1 MTIQDIEMLIDNHI
15 FSEEPIMG
23 SLNADK
29 KYANW
34 IFENYVFSSDEVY
47 CLFRKKYKYLGF
59 SEQYLTN
66 YTTVR
71 INYDKNF
78 LIKNLEHIE
87 YDNEIYVLIE
97 KPEKV
102 TDDLYSAHAFKLGDE
117 IENETYVPLY
127 NIAWE
132 NTEDEDDDILIE
144 DVLYVQNL
152 EQNYNINKGSI

>member
-1 MTIQDIEMLIDNHI
+1 MTIQDIETLIDNHI
-15 FSEEPIMG
+15 FSKEPIMG

-47 CLFRKKYKYLGF
+47 CLFRKKYKHLNF
-59 SEQYLTN
+59 SEKYLTN
-66 YTTVR
+66 YTR
-71 INYDKNF
+71 ICVNYDKYF
-78 LIKNLEHIE
+78 LLKDLEHIE
-87 YDNEIYVLIE
+87 YDNDIYVLIE

-117 IENETYVPLY
+117 IEDEIYVPLY

-132 NTEDEDDDILIE
+132 NTEDEEEPYDIE
-144 DVLYVQNL
+144 DVLYVQDL
-152 EQNYNINKGSI
+152 KENYNIIKGSL

>member
-1 MTIQDIEMLIDNHI
+1 M
-15 FSEEPIMG
+15 
-23 SLNADK
+23 
-29 KYANW
+29 
-34 IFENYVFSSDEVY
+34 
-47 CLFRKKYKYLGF
+47 FRKKYKHLTF
-59 SEQYLTN
+59 SEEYLTN

-117 IENETYVPLY
+117 IEREIYVPLY

-132 NTEDEDDDILIE
+132 NTEDENEPYDIE

-152 EQNYNINKGSI
+152 EQNYNINKGSL